1 MKDVYAEREK
11 DEFGDEEQNLRRDR
25 EKLPSTWEIDQETG
39 DESWLTNEGGGPLEG
54 GPENSKQKK
63 GLNSD

>member
-1 MKDVYAEREK
+1 MKDVYAKREK

-39 DESWLTNEGGGPLEG
+39 DESWL
-54 GPENSKQKK
+54 
-63 GLNSD
+63 